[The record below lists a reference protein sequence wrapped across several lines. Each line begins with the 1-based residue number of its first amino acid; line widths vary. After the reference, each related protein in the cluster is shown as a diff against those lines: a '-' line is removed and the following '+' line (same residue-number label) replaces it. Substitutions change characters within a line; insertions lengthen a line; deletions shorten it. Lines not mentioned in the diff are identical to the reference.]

1 MPRNYSSQGN
11 GNEKKKEQWNIR
23 MEPDKTNTRQ
33 SKKNRTI
40 TKGERERERNGRK
53 GAYPGPWSCVCV
65 CVFISTRNP
74 LPPRRRAG
82 KKERNP
88 ARSQTNRI
96 LLQRGPLRIQHPS
109 FVLFVFF
116 LSISILECFQHW
128 LAFGNRWLI
137 CVLLLLLILLVR
149 LRFWFLVA

>member
-1 MPRNYSSQGN
+1 MAMR
-11 GNEKKKEQWNIR
+11 KKKSSGTFAWNQ
-23 MEPDKTNTRQ
+23 TRQ
-33 SKKNRTI
+33 TLARARRIVRLQK
-40 TKGERERERNGRK
+40 EREKERGTEGREHIQDHGV
-53 GAYPGPWSCVCV
+53 VCV

-74 LPPRRRAG
+74 LPRRRAG